1 MLKVN
6 EEKILADYN
15 ALQEK
20 KNASLANIEAQVRS
34 FAISLG
40 YDEEKTKGLISY
52 IQGQSGNGLSEE
64 DAAKLEI
71 LSVYID
77 EIEEPVEENEVTEAV
92 SEISC
97 EQIIN
102 PIDTLS

>member
-6 EEKILADYN
+6 EEKILAEYK

-20 KNASLANIEAQVRS
+20 KIANLADIEAQVRP
-34 FAISLG
+34 FAASLG

-64 DAAKLEI
+64 DAVKLEI
-71 LSVYID
+71 LSAYID
-77 EIEEPVEENEVTEAV
+77 EVEEPIVENQVAGFV
-92 SEISC
+92 SEISY
-97 EQIIN
+97 EQIIS